1 MLCDHVTKNM
11 APRFELKYF
20 LTKLF
25 GIFFARFEL
34 IPTTPGS
41 DWRDLPNKVMQLKD
55 GTWAKKLLYHFNDVK
70 QGKSSTGAK
79 RGVCPC
85 ADGKS
90 KCDPTEKQDRTVVP
104 WCLPHTGAR
113 HNQWAGLYGRVD
125 WDGFFSTTITNPEP
139 MGKQGRVLHPDQN
152 RLVAVTLSDLC
163 NSEL

>member
-85 ADGKS
+85 AEGKS

-152 RLVAVTLSDLC
+152 R
-163 NSEL
+163 